1 MIKNHIQAKSVI
13 DLGNENSVA
22 LVPGIGLIYASSSLR
37 ILFISICFDRTAKM
51 NSLVTGGA
59 TRAEK
64 TRGNVLGQV
73 QQVGRRIGTRTLK
86 TRKWENK
93 RNCTVD
99 SWTSTAGRQENR
111 IESGTRTLE
120 QTSPGPCT

>member
-1 MIKNHIQAKSVI
+1 MMIKNHIQAKSVI

-59 TRAEK
+59 TRAEE
-64 TRGNVLGQV
+64 TRGNVLGQVQQVGQVQQLGQV

-86 TRKWENK
+86 TRK
-93 RNCTVD
+93 
-99 SWTSTAGRQENR
+99 
-111 IESGTRTLE
+111 
-120 QTSPGPCT
+120 